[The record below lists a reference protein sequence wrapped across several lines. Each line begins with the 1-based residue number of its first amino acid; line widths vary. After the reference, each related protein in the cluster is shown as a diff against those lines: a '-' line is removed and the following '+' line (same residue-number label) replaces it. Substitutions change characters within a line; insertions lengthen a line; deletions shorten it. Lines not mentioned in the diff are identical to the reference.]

1 MKLKMDFDLFE
12 QRNEVTEFSLNFSRS
27 IKENSRFIRVG
38 DIKTGPVR
46 ESLRCKPYGEITE
59 YEKAM
64 KDPEEET
71 QKIDFV
77 LLENGCIDQEKSSG

>member
-1 MKLKMDFDLFE
+1 MDFDLFE
-12 QRNEVTEFSLNFSRS
+12 QRNEDTEFSLNFSRS
-27 IKENSRFIRVG
+27 IKEDLRFIRVG

-46 ESLRCKPYGEITE
+46 ECLRCKPYGEITE
-59 YEKAM
+59 YERAM
-64 KDPEEET
+64 QHPDKET

>member
-1 MKLKMDFDLFE
+1 MDFDLFE
-12 QRNEVTEFSLNFSRS
+12 QRNEDTEFSLNFSRS
-27 IKENSRFIRVG
+27 IKEDLRFIRVG

-59 YEKAM
+59 YEKPM

-71 QKIDFV
+71 QIIDFV
-77 LLENGCIDQEKSSG
+77 LLENGCIDQEQSSG